1 MLQWTVFNNW
11 TLIQSQIGPV
21 ISVLAMSYQRMSS
34 RKIQSGPFF
43 KYQIEFFLFFC
54 HYHIHGY
61 HKTVEDPALQSGIT
75 HFTHVLNM
83 IIKCRTLIM
92 NVYIPGFTGKQIMS
106 RCDITA

>member
-1 MLQWTVFNNW
+1 MLQWAVFINW

-21 ISVLAMSYQRMSS
+21 IIVLAMSYQRMSS

-75 HFTHVLNM
+75 HFTHVFKDDYKMQDFNHECLYTWFY
-83 IIKCRTLIM
+83 R
-92 NVYIPGFTGKQIMS
+92 
-106 RCDITA
+106 